1 MTAVQ
6 AAGVSRN
13 VSRSTVP
20 HSDGPGPQPPRPR
33 GQRPATM
40 LTRHDDLIERLH
52 TGPYDELPA
61 PEVLALLLSL
71 QPWQLLAGRP
81 NPPLRGA
88 SAVLDWLSNHPG
100 TGWQQRWRAAGC
112 DSDLDWIGQI
122 GVGGDRSPA
131 TARAEILAGLTGLLL
146 CRVVLPGYGFLNALK
161 SPALLELTRRAHNPD
176 RFADLARLATDHG
189 MSPQMARSGINIV
202 SKIVLHTGRDV
213 DELNAEDIFEY
224 RAAGLRPSGGA
235 PAGTYAAWDL
245 LAGAGILPQGSL
257 KQALRH
263 GQRPTTE
270 LVDRY
275 RLTCRPI
282 RDLLIRYLGERRPGV
297 DYGTFRG
304 IVGDLAGRFWADI
317 EHHHPGIDNLHLPD
331 EVAQAWKQR
340 MAVVTAPD
348 GSTRPRRNR
357 FDILVRVRG
366 FYLDIREWALEDA
379 SWAAWVVPCPV
390 RRGDT
395 DGMHKA
401 RQKQTAEMH
410 QRVRERLPRLPV
422 LVDAAERHL
431 ADQTALLAAATAA
444 AIGSTFEHAGSCYRR
459 VIRKSYTKKGQRPGP
474 ADVLVDNTDTGERIE
489 LLRSEDEAFW
499 AWAII
504 EVLRHTGIRSEELLE
519 ITHLALVSYRVPDT
533 GEVVPLLQIVP
544 SKRNEERL
552 LLVSPELASVL
563 ATIIG
568 RLRHRSNGTV
578 PLVTR
583 YDEYECVTGPALPHL
598 FQRKHGWRD
607 EVISRNIV
615 MDLLNATLARTGL
628 RDAARHPLRYTPHDF
643 RRIFATDAVT
653 GGLPVHIVAK
663 LLGHQSLTTTEAYT
677 AIFQDHLIR
686 TYRAFLDRRR
696 SIRPEAEYREP
707 TADEWREFNQHFA
720 MRKVELGTC
729 GRPYGSPCKH
739 EHVSDAR
746 CSA

>member
-1 MTAVQ
+1 M
-6 AAGVSRN
+6 R
-13 VSRSTVP
+13 
-20 HSDGPGPQPPRPR
+20 DG
-33 GQRPATM
+33 AC
-40 LTRHDDLIERLH
+40 
-52 TGPYDELPA
+52 
-61 PEVLALLLSL
+61 V
-71 QPWQLLAGRP
+71 
-81 NPPLRGA
+81 
-88 SAVLDWLSNHPG
+88 
-100 TGWQQRWRAAGC
+100 
-112 DSDLDWIGQI
+112 
-122 GVGGDRSPA
+122 
-131 TARAEILAGLTGLLL
+131 
-146 CRVVLPGYGFLNALK
+146 
-161 SPALLELTRRAHNPD
+161 
-176 RFADLARLATDHG
+176 
-189 MSPQMARSGINIV
+189 
-202 SKIVLHTGRDV
+202 
-213 DELNAEDIFEY
+213 
-224 RAAGLRPSGGA
+224 
-235 PAGTYAAWDL
+235 
-245 LAGAGILPQGSL
+245 
-257 KQALRH
+257 
-263 GQRPTTE
+263 
-270 LVDRY
+270 
-275 RLTCRPI
+275 
-282 RDLLIRYLGERRPGV
+282 
-297 DYGTFRG
+297 
-304 IVGDLAGRFWADI
+304 
-317 EHHHPGIDNLHLPD
+317 
-331 EVAQAWKQR
+331 
-340 MAVVTAPD
+340 
-348 GSTRPRRNR
+348 
-357 FDILVRVRG
+357 
-366 FYLDIREWALEDA
+366 
-379 SWAAWVVPCPV
+379 
-390 RRGDT
+390 
-395 DGMHKA
+395 
-401 RQKQTAEMH
+401 
-410 QRVRERLPRLPV
+410 
-422 LVDAAERHL
+422 
-431 ADQTALLAAATAA
+431 AATAA

-489 LLRSEDEAFW
+489 LL
-499 AWAII
+499 
-504 EVLRHTGIRSEELLE
+504 RSEELLE

-607 EVISRNIV
+607 QVIGRNTV

-739 EHVSDAR
+739 EHACIR
-746 CSA
+746 CSMLRVDPTQRTRLIEIIRSLTDRIVEAKLNGWLGEVEGLNVSLEAARTKLVSLERTSRSGGSITQLGIPVIRNE